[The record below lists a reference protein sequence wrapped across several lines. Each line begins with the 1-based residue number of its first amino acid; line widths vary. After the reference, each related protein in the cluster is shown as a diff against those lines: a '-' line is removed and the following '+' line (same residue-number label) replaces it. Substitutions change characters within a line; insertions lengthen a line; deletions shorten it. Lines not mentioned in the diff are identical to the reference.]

1 MAADDLKTVRLIR
14 LYPEM
19 KFSSTLAYYMV
30 YREECQNMPKLV
42 AFKTWL
48 TEAQL

>member
-1 MAADDLKTVRLIR
+1 MAADDLKTGRLRR

-19 KFSSTLAYYMV
+19 KCSSTLAYHIV

-42 AFKTWL
+42 AFKIWL
-48 TEAQL
+48 MGEAL

>member
-1 MAADDLKTVRLIR
+1 MAADDLKTGRLLR

-19 KFSSTLAYYMV
+19 KCSSTLAYYIV
-30 YREECQNMPKLV
+30 HREECQNMPKLV

-48 TEAQL
+48 MGEAL